1 MLARCLRFYA
11 FSNYKNILTLPK
23 LQVEN
28 LANLEKIDK
37 ILINID

>member
-11 FSNYKNILTLPK
+11 FSNYKNILTLSK

-28 LANLEKIDK
+28 LV
-37 ILINID
+37 NI

>member
-23 LQVEN
+23 LQVE
-28 LANLEKIDK
+28 KFRQ
-37 ILINID
+37 NID